1 MARSDVQTGG
11 GPVLFDAGP
20 SIFSTEARNLLEGED
35 QVAWGSAM
43 YGDFP
48 HGPDL
53 RLAVVGGYGLEALE
67 EADMRMQAW
76 RLLADQAAVA
86 GLSLGRF
93 TYREIGET
101 LGISTAAAHKRY
113 AHLVRADPS
122 GSDSS
127 VTS

>member
-1 MARSDVQTGG
+1 MVQADGRTGG
-11 GPVLFDAGP
+11 GSVLFDAGP
-20 SIFSTEARNLLEGED
+20 SIYSAEALDLLDGEEGR
-35 QVAWGSAM
+35 AWGSAM
-43 YGDFP
+43 YGEFP
-48 HGPDL
+48 HGADL
-53 RLAVVGGYGLEALE
+53 RLAVKAGYGLEALE

>member
-1 MARSDVQTGG
+1 MVQADGRTGG
-11 GPVLFDAGP
+11 GAVLFDAGP
-20 SIFSTEARNLLEGED
+20 SIFSTEALNLLEGED

-53 RLAVVGGYGLEALE
+53 RLAVDGGYGLEALQ

-76 RLLADQAAVA
+76 RLLADQAAVT
-86 GLSLGRF
+86 GLILGRF
-93 TYREIGET
+93 TYREVGET
-101 LGISTAAAHKRY
+101 LDITVQAAHKRY
-113 AHLVRADPS
+113 AHLVRADPT
-122 GSDSS
+122 GSDPS

>member
-1 MARSDVQTGG
+1 MADDIGNGG
-11 GPVLFDAGP
+11 GSVLFDAGP
-20 SIFSTEARNLLEGED
+20 SMFSGEALEVLDGADER
-35 QVAWGSAM
+35 AWGSAV

-48 HGPDL
+48 HGSDL
-53 RLAVVGGYGLEALE
+53 RAAVQGGFGLQALE

-76 RLLADQAAVA
+76 RQLADQAAVA
-86 GLSLGRF
+86 GLMLGRF

-113 AHLVRADPS
+113 AKLLLPDPPPADPS
-122 GSDSS
+122 A